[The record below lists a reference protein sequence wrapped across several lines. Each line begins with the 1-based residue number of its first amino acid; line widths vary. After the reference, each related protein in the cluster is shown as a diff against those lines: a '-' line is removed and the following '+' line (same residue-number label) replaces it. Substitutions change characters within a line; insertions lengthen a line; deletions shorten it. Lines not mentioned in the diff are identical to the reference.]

1 MREMKDSGENWLGS
15 IPAKWKMAR
24 IKDVIKI
31 LTDYTANGSFADLAK
46 NVEYLDYEDFAR
58 LVRLTDLRSKLNNP
72 GVYVSQKSYEYLGKS
87 KLYGKEILVAN
98 VGAYAGLFCE
108 MPNVDIPATLGPN
121 MFLIRT
127 NSKMYSHYLYYL
139 GNTHFVKEQLAQKA
153 ISSAQPKLNKTDIKT
168 AYIIIPPILEQKRII
183 SFLDSQC
190 SEIDAVSADIQK
202 EIDTLE
208 QYKRSVITE
217 AVTKG
222 LNPDVEMKDSGIEWV
237 GNIPAHWDTI
247 PIRYLFAECRL
258 KNILNQEKTA
268 LKFTYGTII
277 KKTNF
282 DSDSDEYVANTMT
295 NYTVVYP
302 GTIMING
309 LNLNYDFVSQ
319 RVGLVK
325 DRGAITSAYLAIVP
339 GSRVVS
345 EYANYQL
352 KSWDYAKAFHNMGT
366 GVRKT
371 LDFSELG
378 KKYFVT
384 PSIEEQSKI
393 VAFLDSKCKEIEA
406 IIASKKQQLTVID
419 SYKKSLIYE
428 YVTGKKEVPAQN

>member
-1 MREMKDSGENWLGS
+1 MREMKDSGTVWLGT
-15 IPAKWKMAR
+15 IPANWDIAR
-24 IKDVIKI
+24 IGSFYRLRNTKVSD
-31 LTDYTANGSFADLAK
+31 TDYPPLSVTNKGVVPQLETAAK
-46 NVEYLDYEDFAR
+46 TNAHDDRTLVKKGDFAINSR
-58 LVRLTDLRSKLNNP
+58 SDRRGSCGIAPCDGSVSLINTILSPMGEMNPRYYDWLFHTIEFGDEFYKCGHGIVDDLWTTGWQDMKKIR
-72 GVYVSQKSYEYLGKS
+72 
-87 KLYGKEILVAN
+87 
-98 VGAYAGLFCE
+98 
-108 MPNVDIPATLGPN
+108 IPYPSLA
-121 MFLIRT
+121 
-127 NSKMYSHYLYYL
+127 
-139 GNTHFVKEQLAQKA
+139 EQEKIA
-153 ISSAQPKLNKTDIKT
+153 DV
-168 AYIIIPPILEQKRII
+168 
-183 SFLDSQC
+183 LDSQC
-190 SEIDAVSADIQK
+190 SDIDAISADIQK
-202 EIDTLE
+202 EIEILE
-208 QYKRSVITE
+208 QFKRSIITE

-222 LNPDVEMKDSGIEWV
+222 LNPEAEMKDSGIEWV

-428 YVTGKKEVPAQN
+428 YVTGKKEVPNEQ

>member
-1 MREMKDSGENWLGS
+1 MKDSGTVWLGT
-15 IPAKWKMAR
+15 IPANWDIAR
-24 IKDVIKI
+24 I
-31 LTDYTANGSFADLAK
+31 GSFYRLRNTKVSDIDYPPLSVTNKGVVPQLETAAK
-46 NVEYLDYEDFAR
+46 TNAHDDRKLVKKGDFAINSR
-58 LVRLTDLRSKLNNP
+58 SDRRGSCGIAPCDGSVSLINTILSPMGEMNPRYYDWLFHTIEFGDEFYKCGHGIVDDLWTTGWQDMKKIR
-72 GVYVSQKSYEYLGKS
+72 
-87 KLYGKEILVAN
+87 
-98 VGAYAGLFCE
+98 
-108 MPNVDIPATLGPN
+108 IPYPSLA
-121 MFLIRT
+121 
-127 NSKMYSHYLYYL
+127 
-139 GNTHFVKEQLAQKA
+139 EQEKIA
-153 ISSAQPKLNKTDIKT
+153 DV
-168 AYIIIPPILEQKRII
+168 
-183 SFLDSQC
+183 LDSQC
-190 SEIDAVSADIQK
+190 SDIDAISADIQK
-202 EIDTLE
+202 EIEILE
-208 QYKRSVITE
+208 QFKRSIITE

>member
-1 MREMKDSGENWLGS
+1 MREMKDSGIEWVGQFPNNWKLKKGKYLFKQHNNRGNLKCLQLLS
-15 IPAKWKMAR
+15 PSQKFGVIPQTLLEE
-24 IKDVIKI
+24 
-31 LTDYTANGSFADLAK
+31 LTTQNVVKVSEKANL
-46 NVEYLDYEDFAR
+46 NDFKT
-58 LVRLTDLRSKLNNP
+58 VHVGDFCISLRSFQGGFEYSRYE
-72 GVYVSQKSYEYLGKS
+72 GVVSPAYQIFSAIGDNLCDGYYRYLFKDKSFIDKMNSYTMTLRDGKN
-87 KLYGKEILVAN
+87 IA
-98 VGAYAGLFCE
+98 F
-108 MPNVDIPATLGPN
+108 DD
-121 MFLIRT
+121 F
-127 NSKMYSHYLYYL
+127 
-139 GNTHFVKEQLAQKA
+139 GNTYIPVPPKSEQEKIA
-153 ISSAQPKLNKTDIKT
+153 N
-168 AYIIIPPILEQKRII
+168 
-183 SFLDSQC
+183 FLDSKC
-190 SEIDAVSADIQK
+190 SEIDAISADIQK
-202 EIDTLE
+202 EIEILE

-237 GNIPAHWDTI
+237 GNIPVHWDTI

-428 YVTGKKEVPAQN
+428 YVTGKKEVI